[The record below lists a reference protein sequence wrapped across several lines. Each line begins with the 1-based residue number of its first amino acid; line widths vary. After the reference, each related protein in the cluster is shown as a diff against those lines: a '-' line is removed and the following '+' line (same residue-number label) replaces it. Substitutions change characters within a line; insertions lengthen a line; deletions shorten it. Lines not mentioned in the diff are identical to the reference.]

1 MPGWPSRFA
10 TAGGVALPDPALIAA
25 FALAAVVMY
34 HGRIAPMSA
43 SIDRDAERIAQWGVA
58 PAARSGA
65 ARPDPE

>member
-1 MPGWPSRFA
+1 ADDRGREAVAVKRVAGLWHFPILSAGRFKL
-10 TAGGVALPDPALIAA
+10 TLP
-25 FALAAVVMY
+25 
-34 HGRIAPMSA
+34 GRIAPMSA